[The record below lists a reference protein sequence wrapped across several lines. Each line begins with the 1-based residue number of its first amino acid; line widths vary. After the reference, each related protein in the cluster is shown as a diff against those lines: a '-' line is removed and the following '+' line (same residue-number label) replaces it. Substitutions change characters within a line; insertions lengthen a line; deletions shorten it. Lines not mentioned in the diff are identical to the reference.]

1 MAKPIIGITTGEV
14 LNLKFAWAPYIYGQS
29 YTYVEAIERAGGVPV
44 LIPFLQ
50 DLDDS
55 KQLIEGLDGVLFS
68 GGNDIAPEF
77 YRDEVTHA
85 KETSRRR
92 DEWELRLID
101 EAQKQ
106 NKPVLAICRGLQLL
120 NVSRGGTLYQDI
132 RLDRHSAEN
141 HQSSE
146 EFEDITHLSHGITI
160 DAASKLGNILGEKEL
175 KTNTFHHQAVK
186 KLGNGLTITARAHDG
201 VVEAIEDPEK
211 PFVVAV
217 QSHPESLY
225 DSTEPRWA
233 KLFAAFVE
241 STQQHS

>member
-1 MAKPIIGITTGEV
+1 MAKPLIGITTGEV
-14 LNLKFAWAPYIYGQS
+14 INLKYAWAPYIYGQS
-29 YTYVEAIERAGGVPV
+29 HTYVEAIEHAGGVPV
-44 LIPFLQ
+44 LLPFLD

-55 KQLIEGLDGVLFS
+55 KQLVAGLDGVLFS
-68 GGNDIAPEF
+68 GGNDITPES
-77 YRDEVTHA
+77 DGEDVTHA

-106 NKPVLAICRGLQLL
+106 QKPVLAICRGLQLL
-120 NVSRGGTLYQDI
+120 NVSRGGSLYQDI

-141 HQSSE
+141 HQDSE

-160 DAASKLGNILGEKEL
+160 DPSSKLANILGVEKL

-186 KLGNGLTITARAHDG
+186 KLGEGLIVAARADDK
-201 VVEAIEDPEK
+201 VVEAIEDPKK

-217 QSHPESLY
+217 QSHPESLFN
-225 DSTEPRWA
+225 STEIKWA
-233 KLFAAFVE
+233 KLFEAFIAA
-241 STQQHS
+241 TQQRK